1 MKQKN
6 VSADNQIK
14 QLQQDIQRLSDE
26 LIASER
32 LTDYYANSYE
42 SAEKQRIAGRR
53 LLKYH
58 SMVMILLNLVSRYT
72 ACNDLGT
79 AIQTNINKYY
89 KGLTES
95 IMSIPG
101 DDSIDNF
108 EDNEFEDK
116 YNEKE
121 EEESVGEDEL

>member
-6 VSADNQIK
+6 ISADNQIK
-14 QLQQDIQRLSDE
+14 LLRQDIQRLTDE
-26 LIASER
+26 LAASER
-32 LTDYYANSYE
+32 LTDYYANCYE
-42 SAEKQRIAGRR
+42 SAEKQRIACRR

-58 SMVMILLNLVSRYT
+58 TMVMILLNLVSRYT
-72 ACNDLGT
+72 SCNDMGM
-79 AIQTNINKYY
+79 AIQSNINRYY

-108 EDNEFEDK
+108 EDNEFED
-116 YNEKE
+116 EEDEDGE
-121 EEESVGEDEL
+121 EEC

>member
-42 SAEKQRIAGRR
+42 SAEKQRIACRR

-58 SMVMILLNLVSRYT
+58 TMVMILLNLVSRYT
-72 ACNDLGT
+72 SDNDMGI
-79 AIQTNINKYY
+79 AFQTNINKYY

-108 EDNEFEDK
+108 EDNEFGDEED
-116 YNEKE
+116 EDGE
-121 EEESVGEDEL
+121 EEC

>member
-6 VSADNQIK
+6 ISAGNKIK
-14 QLQQDIQRLSDE
+14 QLQQDIQRLTDE
-26 LIASER
+26 LVASEK

-42 SAEKQRIAGRR
+42 SAEKQRIACRR

-72 ACNDLGT
+72 SCNDMGM

-101 DDSIDNF
+101 DDSIDN
-108 EDNEFEDK
+108 EFEDDD
-116 YNEKE
+116 E
-121 EEESVGEDEL
+121 EDLVGEDEL

>member
-1 MKQKN
+1 MKQN
-6 VSADNQIK
+6 NISADNQIK

-26 LIASER
+26 LVASER
-32 LTDYYANSYE
+32 LTDYYADSYE
-42 SAEKQRIAGRR
+42 SAEKQRIACRR

-58 SMVMILLNLVSRYT
+58 TMVIILLNLVSRYT
-72 ACNDLGT
+72 SCNDMGM

-101 DDSIDNF
+101 DDSIDN
-108 EDNEFEDK
+108 EFEDEE
-116 YNEKE
+116 YNDDE
-121 EEESVGEDEL
+121 EDRDGEDEL

>member
-6 VSADNQIK
+6 ILADNQIK
-14 QLQQDIQRLSDE
+14 QLQQDIQRLTDE
-26 LIASER
+26 LAASER
-32 LTDYYANSYE
+32 LTDYYADSYE
-42 SAEKQRIAGRR
+42 SAEKQRIACRR

-72 ACNDLGT
+72 SCNDMGM

-101 DDSIDNF
+101 DDSIDN
-108 EDNEFEDK
+108 EFEDEE
-116 YNEKE
+116 YNDDE
-121 EEESVGEDEL
+121 EDRDGEDEL

>member
-6 VSADNQIK
+6 ISADNQIK
-14 QLQQDIQRLSDE
+14 QLQQDIQRLTDE
-26 LIASER
+26 LAASER
-32 LTDYYANSYE
+32 LNDYYADSYE
-42 SAEKQRIAGRR
+42 SAEKQRIACRR

-58 SMVMILLNLVSRYT
+58 TMVMILLNLVSRYT
-72 ACNDLGT
+72 SCNDMGM

-101 DDSIDNF
+101 DDSIDN
-108 EDNEFEDK
+108 EFEDDE
-116 YNEKE
+116 YDE
-121 EEESVGEDEL
+121 EEDKAGEDEL

>member
-1 MKQKN
+1 MKKN
-6 VSADNQIK
+6 NSTADMQIN
-14 QLQQDIQRLSDE
+14 QLQQDIKRLTDE
-26 LIASER
+26 LAASER
-32 LTDYYANSYE
+32 LTDYYANCYE
-42 SAEKQRIAGRR
+42 SAEKQRISCRR

-58 SMVMILLNLVSRYT
+58 TMVMILLNLVSRYT
-72 ACNDLGT
+72 SCNDMGM

-108 EDNEFEDK
+108 EDNEFEDE

-121 EEESVGEDEL
+121 EEESVGADEL

>member
-6 VSADNQIK
+6 ISADNQIK

-26 LIASER
+26 LVASER
-32 LTDYYANSYE
+32 LTDYYADSYE
-42 SAEKQRIAGRR
+42 SAEKQRIACRR

-58 SMVMILLNLVSRYT
+58 TMVIILLNLVSRYT
-72 ACNDLGT
+72 SCNDMGM

-101 DDSIDNF
+101 DDSIDN
-108 EDNEFEDK
+108 EFEDEE
-116 YNEKE
+116 YNDDE
-121 EEESVGEDEL
+121 EDRDGEDEL

>member
-6 VSADNQIK
+6 ISADNQIK
-14 QLQQDIQRLSDE
+14 QLQQDIQRLTDE
-26 LIASER
+26 LAASER
-32 LTDYYANSYE
+32 LTDYYANCYE
-42 SAEKQRIAGRR
+42 SAEKQRIACRR

-58 SMVMILLNLVSRYT
+58 TMVMILLNLVSRYT
-72 ACNDLGT
+72 SCNDMGM

-101 DDSIDNF
+101 DDSIDN
-108 EDNEFEDK
+108 EFEDDD
-116 YNEKE
+116 E
-121 EEESVGEDEL
+121 EDKDGEDEL